1 MQFDVDGSCP
11 FLWLAFITNWAICLT
26 FWKKEIFN
34 YLLLFPPCFSGIQY
48 MINEKTSNCSIQGI
62 PLTALD
68 AVPAENQHIRLRHAS
83 ELISIDPNMF
93 IYKGTVS
100 EKLKNWLQ
108 I

>member
-1 MQFDVDGSCP
+1 MFV
-11 FLWLAFITNWAICLT
+11 
-26 FWKKEIFN
+26 
-34 YLLLFPPCFSGIQY
+34 LLSGIQY

-100 EKLKNWLQ
+100 VEREDLIVTL
-108 I
+108 ISSFV

>member
-1 MQFDVDGSCP
+1 M
-11 FLWLAFITNWAICLT
+11 L
-26 FWKKEIFN
+26 
-34 YLLLFPPCFSGIQY
+34 FSGIQY

-100 EKLKNWLQ
+100 VKKLKIIAELVLPLSKWYK
-108 I
+108 IYVII